1 MEKSLSGKKICFLG
15 SSVTYGFAANGVS
28 FADILAE
35 KYGCFSVKYAV
46 NGTTLVD
53 NGADSYVSLMKNI
66 DKAQRF
72 DLFVCQLSTN
82 DASRNMPLGKVGDA
96 SPETV
101 CGAINFIAEYVKNN
115 FGCPLVFYTNP
126 YYKNERYKIMV
137 NNLLDIAKA
146 RKFAVIDLYNDRA
159 FNDITPEKRREF
171 MADDIHPTL
180 KGYSE
185 GWTPIFAKRL
195 SEILK

>member
-1 MEKSLSGKKICFLG
+1 MEKSPSGKKICFLG

-35 KYGCFSVKYAV
+35 KYGCVSVKYAV

-53 NGADSYVSLMKNI
+53 NGADSYVSRMKNI
-66 DKAQRF
+66 DKTQRF

-82 DASRNMPLGKVGDA
+82 DASRNMPIGKVSDDA
-96 SPETV
+96 PETV
-101 CGAINFIAEYVKNN
+101 CGAINFIAEYVKNT

-126 YYKNERYKIMV
+126 RYENERYKTMA
-137 NNLLDIAKA
+137 NDLLDIAKA

-159 FNDITPEKRREF
+159 FSDITPEQRREF

-185 GWTPIFAKRL
+185 WWAPIFAKRL

>member
-35 KYGCFSVKYAV
+35 KYGCVSVKYAV

-53 NGADSYVSLMKNI
+53 NGADSYVSRMKSI
-66 DKAQRF
+66 DKTQRF

-82 DASRNMPLGKVGDA
+82 DASRNMPIGKVSDDA
-96 SPETV
+96 PETV
-101 CGAINFIAEYVKNN
+101 CGAINFIAEYVKNT

-126 YYKNERYKIMV
+126 RYENERYKTMV

-159 FNDITPEKRREF
+159 FSDITPEKRREF

-180 KGYSE
+180 KGYSKW
-185 GWTPIFAKRL
+185 WTPIFAKRL

>member
-35 KYGCFSVKYAV
+35 KYGCVSVKYAV

-53 NGADSYVSLMKNI
+53 NGADSYVSRMKSI

-82 DASRNMPLGKVGDA
+82 DASRNMPLGKVSDDA
-96 SPETV
+96 PETV
-101 CGAINFIAEYVKNN
+101 CGAINFIAEYVKNT

-126 YYKNERYKIMV
+126 RYENERYKIMV

-159 FNDITPEKRREF
+159 FSDITPEQRREF

-180 KGYSE
+180 KGYSDW
-185 GWTPIFAKRL
+185 WTPIFAKRL

>member
-1 MEKSLSGKKICFLG
+1 MEKNLTGKKICFLG
-15 SSVTYGFAANGVS
+15 SSVTYGFVANGVS

-35 KYGCFSVKYAV
+35 KYGCVSVKYAV

-53 NGADSYVSLMKNI
+53 NGADSYVSRMKNI

-82 DASRNMPLGKVGDA
+82 DASRNMPIGEVGDD
-96 SPETV
+96 SPETI
-101 CGAINFIAEYVKNN
+101 CGAINFIAAYVKNT

-126 YYKNERYKIMV
+126 YYENERYKAMV
-137 NNLLDIAKA
+137 SALLEIS
-146 RKFAVIDLYNDRA
+146 RKRNFIVIDLFDDFTLRSAIAADRA
-159 FNDITPEKRREF
+159 EL

-180 KGYSE
+180 KGYE
-185 GWTPIFAKRL
+185 RLTPIFAKYIGSL
-195 SEILK
+195 IG